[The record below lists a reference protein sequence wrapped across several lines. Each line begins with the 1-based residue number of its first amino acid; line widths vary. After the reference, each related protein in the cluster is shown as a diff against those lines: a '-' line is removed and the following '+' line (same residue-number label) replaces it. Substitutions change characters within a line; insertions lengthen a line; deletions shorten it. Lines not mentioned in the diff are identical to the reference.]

1 MAHMRFQEYLDAKNK
16 FTKSPKVKSVADFEG
31 KTEDKP
37 GKEKMHKNAGGKGQ
51 EGTPYPYKAGKAT
64 KPSKD
69 GLVHSG
75 DKNLVYKPDTKLDY
89 QKQNVSKSEMGVPGG
104 KKIASW
110 PMTKTQEWVDRT
122 KKMSLAEFTKKVRS
136 EALNNLDPSQIGSI
150 QETVEICKKNKSSI
164 SNLVRE
170 MKRNGLFNNLMEE
183 LSNHEE
189 TYKAFANLMGS
200 DEAYSR
206 KLVKAM
212 SEMVAPPIGGSDE
225 DDQKDM
231 GDEDQ
236 DDQSDDS
243 NMDDEDHEEGDEDH
257 QEGDDEGDMED
268 DMGDEDHEEGEE
280 GDMGDHEEGEEDMQ
294 GLPAPKMHPHQH
306 LMNAMKDRGMTR
318 NM

>member
-16 FTKSPKVKSVADFEG
+16 FTKSPKVKAVADFEG

-64 KPSKD
+64 KPSND
-69 GLVHSG
+69 GLAHSG
-75 DKNLVYKPDTKLDY
+75 DKNLVYKPDTKMDY

-122 KKMSLAEFTKKVRS
+122 KKMSLAEFTKKIRN
-136 EALNNLDPSQIGSI
+136 EALNNLNPSQIGSI

-170 MKRNGLFNNLMEE
+170 MKRNGLFNNLMKE

-189 TYKAFANLMGS
+189 TFKAFANLMES

-225 DDQKDM
+225 DDEKNKD
-231 GDEDQ
+231 
-236 DDQSDDS
+236 
-243 NMDDEDHEEGDEDH
+243 MDDENQDDDSDMNGDDNEEGDE
-257 QEGDDEGDMED
+257 EDDMEGDMED
-268 DMGDEDHEEGEE
+268 HEEDDEE
-280 GDMGDHEEGEEDMQ
+280 GDMKDHEEDEEDMQ
-294 GLPAPKMHPHQH
+294 SLPAPKMHAHHH